1 MISKNKAGFTINDKP
16 GIMLNTVDFNNSLV
30 CMPFVRVEIHRRGK
44 LFGNIVKNGSEF
56 LALGRNSNMGNIDI
70 VKKLKH
76 KRNIT
81 SRAFPDEIL
90 IKD

>member
-16 GIMLNTVDFNNSLV
+16 DIMLNTVDFNNSLV

-56 LALGRNSNMGNIDI
+56 LALGRNSNKGNIDI
-70 VKKLKH
+70 VKELKN